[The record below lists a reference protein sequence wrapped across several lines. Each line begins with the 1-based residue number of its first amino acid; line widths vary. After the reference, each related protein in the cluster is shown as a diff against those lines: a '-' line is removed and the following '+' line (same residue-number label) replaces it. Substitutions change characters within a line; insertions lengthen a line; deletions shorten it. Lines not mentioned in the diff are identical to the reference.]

1 MRSLIISKL
10 FDLMLVI
17 VGIVAFFAIVG
28 GMV

>member
-1 MRSLIISKL
+1 MRSLILSKL
-10 FDLMLVI
+10 IDLMLVI

>member
-17 VGIVAFFAIVG
+17 VGIVAFFAITG

>member
-17 VGIVAFFAIVG
+17 VGIIAFFAITG